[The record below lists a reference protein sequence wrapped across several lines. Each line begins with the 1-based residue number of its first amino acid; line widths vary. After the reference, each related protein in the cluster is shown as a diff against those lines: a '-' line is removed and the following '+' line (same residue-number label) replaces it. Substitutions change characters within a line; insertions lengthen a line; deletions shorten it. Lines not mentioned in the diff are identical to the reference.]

1 MNAIPRLS
9 PAERAAVFVMLLSDV
24 DAAALL
30 AQLGPEELEAVG
42 TAMCAMGDVD
52 PGRIADAIAGF
63 IAVMIICA
71 LASLIAIRMA
81 LKVDP
86 AEAIGG

>member
-52 PGRIADAIAGF
+52 PAGLPIHRRF
-63 IAVMIICA
+63 
-71 LASLIAIRMA
+71 SSR
-81 LKVDP
+81 P
-86 AEAIGG
+86 AEGAL

>member
-52 PGRIADAIAGF
+52 PGRIADLLEHDMIERLPDGRLRVSREGM
-63 IAVMIICA
+63 AVLDA
-71 LASLIAIRMA
+71 VVADLAA
-81 LKVDP
+81 
-86 AEAIGG
+86 